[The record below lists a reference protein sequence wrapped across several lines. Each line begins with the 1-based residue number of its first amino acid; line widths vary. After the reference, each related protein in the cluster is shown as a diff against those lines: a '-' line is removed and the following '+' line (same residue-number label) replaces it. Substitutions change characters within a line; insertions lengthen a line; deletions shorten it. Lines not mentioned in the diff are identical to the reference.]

1 MFQGPDGLGPVTVV
15 WLQVATPVSLKNGV
29 WGGGGQGNRSSM
41 KKSLSGSNKQ
51 EDQSSFSRAQIKRAA
66 VLALITV

>member
-29 WGGGGQGNRSSM
+29 WGGGQGNRSLM